1 QSHPEKNSKV
11 IVKVPD
17 KSWAVKHETCQD
29 SFSLWSNIRADMV
42 SKSLLSNLV
51 ILGLVLLIRGE
62 DLKNQRHGKQFSL
75 FNIITFENP
84 EYPSTSPPSQESAFT
99 FSRIAENL
107 CQIRLDFENFE
118 SAQPPSAPTLL
129 HGDCATSGDFLTITS
144 PTQSSPP
151 VTCGTLT
158 GQHKHDKA
166 FEDVKAAMS
175 DLPKITPYDPELQ
188 TVVETDAAKKRGIE
202 YILKQRGKD
211 GCWRLIEVKSK
222 WLSES
227 ESNYGNTTL
236 EMMGGYWV
244 TRKLDVFLRGLSHL
258 TIMADHQAMVPIMTS
273 KTLDAIENPRQ
284 RRIKERMQ
292 LRYNFTCK
300 WIPGKDMYASDALSR
315 CPVEI
320 PEDSGLLHDDQ
331 VGWPIVCGIRGD
343 LDENNEIR
351 DLQIEGLKSQAKQ
364 GSGYCELVEQICRG
378 FLNKKNSLTPA
389 LQPFWNER
397 NNLRHWNGL
406 VVLDGKHI
414 VIPQNE
420 QGAILKKL
428 QLLHLGMIDAT
439 TCPTVVQFG
448 STATGSGSHCGGVL
462 NTVLDSNTPGSV
474 I

>member
-1 QSHPEKNSKV
+1 MTSVFGQCKKPHFLSSQQKRITRHVWPNHPKGQSHPEKNSKV

-75 FNIITFENP
+75 FNIITFEQTTCNLLSDSTLQGTCLTTSECVSQGGTVDGNCAAGFGSCCLFEIKSNTGTITKNCTYIQNP

-158 GQHKHDKA
+158 GQHMYFETGDSGTAGIAEITYGASPAMRTFKIKVTFYECDNLNKA
-166 FEDVKAAMS
+166 PADCVQYITGQNGQFES
-175 DLPKITPYDPELQ
+175 
-188 TVVETDAAKKRGIE
+188 
-202 YILKQRGKD
+202 
-211 GCWRLIEVKSK
+211 
-222 WLSES
+222 
-227 ESNYGNTTL
+227 
-236 EMMGGYWV
+236 
-244 TRKLDVFLRGLSHL
+244 
-258 TIMADHQAMVPIMTS
+258 
-273 KTLDAIENPRQ
+273 
-284 RRIKERMQ
+284 
-292 LRYNFTCK
+292 YNFQGGQLINNQNYVTC
-300 WIPGKDMYASDALSR
+300 
-315 CPVEI
+315 
-320 PEDSGLLHDDQ
+320 
-331 VGWPIVCGIRGD
+331 IRR
-343 LDENNEIR
+343 EE
-351 DLQIEGLKSQAKQ
+351 
-364 GSGYCELVEQICRG
+364 GYCTIQYSEASSTTSPAFDLYEDDG
-378 FLNKKNSLTPA
+378 FIVPGD
-389 LQPFWNER
+389 PR
-397 NNLRHWNGL
+397 NA
-406 VVLDGKHI
+406 K
-414 VIPQNE
+414 
-420 QGAILKKL
+420 
-428 QLLHLGMIDAT
+428 IDAT

-474 I
+474 IGTSSPFRVTTIFGDMLGIPDGPVAGYSLQYAQIPC